1 MLLELQGLASVNNI
15 QVVTP
20 TFVKLQL
27 AFSDTARQGSK
38 EYKTYG
44 SRWVSLNKEDSVN
57 ILKDYGEEGIKNCLV
72 NVSASAVTDQN
83 NDKYYDNYRV
93 SSLQVLGGYDASKG
107 VEDKEMFLRGTG
119 TIRSIKRISDSLT
132 KICVVTS
139 ETRGGEEVRGTRWIT
154 TRGKSAKYYA
164 ERGDE
169 LINHKLQFKAK
180 VSTEI
185 KSSENENEKP
195 RYFEN
200 YTAVQNTVV
209 WTKEKAA

>member
-1 MLLELQGLASVNNI
+1 MLLELQGLASVQNV

-27 AFSDTARQGSK
+27 VFSDTNRQGGN

-44 SRWVSLNKEDSVN
+44 SRWVSLTKEDSVN
-57 ILKDYGEEGIKNCLV
+57 ILKDYGEEGIKQCLV
-72 NVSASAVTDQN
+72 NVSASAITDQN

-93 SSLQVLGGYDASKG
+93 SSLQVLGGRDASQG
-107 VEDKEMFLRGTG
+107 VENKEMFLRGTG

-139 ETRGGEEVRGTRWIT
+139 ESRGDDEVRCTRWIT
-154 TRGKSAKYYA
+154 TRGKSAKYFA
-164 ERGDE
+164 ELGDE

-180 VSTEI
+180 VSTEK
-185 KSSENENEKP
+185 KSNENEET

-200 YTAVQNTVV
+200 YTAVKNAVV
-209 WTKEKAA
+209 WTTEKAA